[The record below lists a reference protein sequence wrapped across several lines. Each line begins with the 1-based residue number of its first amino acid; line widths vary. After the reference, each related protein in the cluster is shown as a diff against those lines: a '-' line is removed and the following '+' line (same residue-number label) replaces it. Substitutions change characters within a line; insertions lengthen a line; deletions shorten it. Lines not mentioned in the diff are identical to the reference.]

1 MKTKGLGSGH
11 GRVLCDYA
19 RESVAKRY
27 TSYKRLGISELELY
41 KLELECLDFHT
52 QSVNFESIEFKDLQE
67 FGKKQILESHEV
79 GLRNALV
86 AKIKSYRE
94 KPNEH
99 DRDNIAQFIPKVAA

>member
-52 QSVNFESIEFKDLQE
+52 QSANFESIEFADLRKL
-67 FGKKQILESHEV
+67 GLMRISESHEV

-86 AKIKSYRE
+86 AKIKSFKE
-94 KPNEH
+94 KPSAHEY
-99 DRDNIAQFIPKVAA
+99 DNISQFIPKVAA